1 MAQWVK
7 HLPGTPADLNSILGA
22 YVNVKRD
29 NQTHGTVLTSI
40 KYQGT
45 HVVPTQYEFYFS
57 FIGTVYLYKF

>member
-7 HLPGTPADLNSILGA
+7 HLSGTPADLNSILGA

-29 NQTHGTVLTSI
+29 NQTHSTVLTSI

-45 HVVPTQYEFYFS
+45 HVAPTHPTHNMS
-57 FIGTVYLYKF
+57 FIFLL